1 MIRLRITFGFLVLF
15 LGMETLPAATSGYH
29 LLTFPFSTRS
39 AGMGGTYA
47 AASPDQFQLFTNPA
61 AAALTTGFQAFT
73 GSVRHLA
80 DIQGVGLGGVVP
92 VEQHRFFGE
101 AIYFNYG
108 TFDRTDEHNTQTGT
122 FGFHELYVGGGYALD
137 ILRQFALGGRLGVYS
152 VVVDNETQQT
162 LVSSVGGMYHVRND
176 STTIGIALMNF
187 GANQGADELPTT
199 LVVGGSQQ
207 LMYLPA
213 RIHLDA
219 QMNRQQQWR
228 VAVGGEL
235 FVQENFSLR
244 AGLNSNRFDLQ
255 TNVLRSDF
263 IAGGT
268 AGFSLTMKKL
278 SFEFALQ
285 SFGGAGVVQ
294 QMSLAVKL

>member
-1 MIRLRITFGFLVLF
+1 MRIT
-15 LGMETLPAATSGYH
+15 LGLLLLIISGSETLPAATSGYH

-39 AGMGGTYA
+39 AAMGGTYA
-47 AASPDQFQLFTNPA
+47 GAGDGQFQVFTNPA
-61 AAALTTGFQAFT
+61 SAALTNGFQAFT

-80 DIQGVGLGGVVP
+80 GIQGIGLGGVLP

-101 AIYFNYG
+101 ATYFNYG
-108 TFDRTDEHNTQTGT
+108 IFDRTDEHNTQTGT
-122 FGFHELYVGGGYALD
+122 FGFHELYVGGGYAGD
-137 ILRQFALGGRLGVYS
+137 ILPKFALGGRLGVYT
-152 VVVDNETQQT
+152 VVADSETRQT
-162 LVSSVGGMYHVRND
+162 LVSSVGGMYHYRND

-187 GANQGADELPTT
+187 GSKSGSDELPVT

-228 VAVGGEL
+228 VALGAEL
-235 FVQENFSLR
+235 FVHENFTLR
-244 AGLNSNRFDLQ
+244 AGLNSNRFDQQ
-255 TNVLRSDF
+255 TSVLRSDF

-268 AGFSLTMKKL
+268 AGFGLKIKQL
-278 SFEFALQ
+278 LFEFALQ
-285 SFGGAGVVQ
+285 SFGGAGTVQ
-294 QMSLAVKL
+294 QMSLAMKI